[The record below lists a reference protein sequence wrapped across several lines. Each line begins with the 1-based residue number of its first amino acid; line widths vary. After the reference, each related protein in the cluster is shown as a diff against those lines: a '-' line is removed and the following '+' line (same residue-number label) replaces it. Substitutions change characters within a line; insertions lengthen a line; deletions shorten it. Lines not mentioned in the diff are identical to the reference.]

1 MTAGFWD
8 CGRNS
13 LSLARPLV
21 MGIVNITPDSFSD
34 GGQFVE
40 ARAAI
45 AHAEQLVR
53 DGADIL
59 DLGAESS
66 RPGAASLSVEEE
78 LCRLLPVLREA
89 VRLGIPVS
97 VDTTKP
103 EVMRAG
109 LEAGAA
115 IVNDIN
121 ALRAPGA
128 IEVVASSDCGV
139 CLMQMRGTPQTMQD
153 DPRYVDVV
161 AEVRSMLL
169 ERVALAEQAG
179 IAKER
184 ICIDPGFGFGKRTE
198 HNLALLRATSG
209 FVATGYPVLVG
220 VSRKGMIAR
229 LTSRMNEPD
238 AAPAQRVVGS
248 VVAALYCVQQ
258 GAQVVRVHDVR
269 ETVDALAVW
278 REATAHA
285 GFESGTV

>member
-1 MTAGFWD
+1 MSASSWA
-8 CGRNS
+8 CGKYR
-13 LSLARPLV
+13 LGLVRPLV

-34 GGQFVE
+34 GGRFMD

-66 RPGAASLSVEEE
+66 RPGAATLTLEAE
-78 LCRLLPVLREA
+78 LGRLMPVLREA
-89 VRLGIPVS
+89 VSLGVPIS

-109 LEAGAA
+109 LEAGAV

-128 IEVVASSDCGV
+128 VEVVAASDCGV
-139 CLMQMRGTPQTMQD
+139 CVMHMRGTPQTMQD

-161 AEVRSMLL
+161 DEVRAMLL
-169 ERVALAEQAG
+169 GRAASLEAAG
-179 IAKER
+179 IARQR

-198 HNLALLRATSG
+198 HNLALLRATG
-209 FVATGYPVLVG
+209 HFVATGYPVLVG

-229 LTSRMNEPD
+229 LTSRINEPD
-238 AAPAQRVVGS
+238 AAPEQRVTGS
-248 VVAALYCVQQ
+248 VAAALFAVSE

-278 REATAHA
+278 RTAS
-285 GFESGTV
+285 SGILGH